1 MFSRLKRKLAHQRG
15 QATIEMA
22 FALLIF
28 GIFMLIITDMLRIG
42 YSWIT
47 LQYAVNEGARIAS
60 LEQGFDS
67 GGRIAAIQSRV
78 VDVATALGINNVSV
92 SVDDSTSVAE
102 VEATATVNLTPFSD
116 LVLNFG
122 GNYDRTYNI
131 VAQTAVRS

>member
-1 MFSRLKRKLAHQRG
+1 MKLTGRRG

-28 GIFMLIITDMLRIG
+28 AIFMLIITDMLRIG

-60 LEQGFDS
+60 LEQGLSS
-67 GGRIAAIQSRV
+67 GGRIAAVQSRV
-78 VDVATALGINNVSV
+78 VNVAAALGINDVSV
-92 SVDDSTSVAE
+92 SVNESTSVDE
-102 VEATATVNLTPFSD
+102 VEATTTVNLTPFSD
-116 LVLNFG
+116 LILNFG
-122 GNYDRTYNI
+122 GNYNRTYNI